1 MSCRLPIDKAMEP
14 RMNAD
19 ERRWFVTRIRSF
31 TMGTTLSLAKL
42 ICVHLR
48 SSAVPLL
55 FVLAGCAVGPN
66 YSKPAIETPPAYKEM
81 QGWTLA
87 HPRDAA
93 PKGRWWEAFDDPV
106 LDGLVEKVSVSNQ
119 TLKAAEAR
127 YTQARAS
134 VQAARAGLFPT
145 VGASGRATR
154 SGAGQGGAANRYNVA
169 LDASWEIDLWGRV
182 RRLIEAN
189 QAGAEASA
197 ADLEAVRLSLQ
208 SELALDYF
216 QLRVTDAQ
224 RILQENIV
232 KALQS
237 QLDMTQNRYRAGVV
251 GKVDSVQAEA
261 QLRSNEA
268 QAIDLRAT
276 RASLEHAIA
285 VLIGQPPALFT
296 LEPANIRL
304 QLPAIPPGLPSTLLE
319 RRPDVAA
326 AERRVAQANAEV
338 GVAQAAY
345 FPTLS
350 LTGSGGFA
358 SSALSSLFSAPSR
371 VWSLGAGLAGTILDF
386 GLRGAQV
393 EQARAAYDE
402 TVANYRE
409 TVLVGFQEVEDN
421 LATVRWLAEEDKV
434 QQEALR
440 LARETVQLTTNQYKA
455 GTVGYL
461 NVVVVQAAQFSEE
474 RSAVAILGRRLAAT
488 VGLIRAL
495 GGTWETQT

>member
-1 MSCRLPIDKAMEP
+1 
-14 RMNAD
+14 
-19 ERRWFVTRIRSF
+19 
-31 TMGTTLSLAKL
+31 
-42 ICVHLR
+42 
-48 SSAVPLL
+48 
-55 FVLAGCAVGPN
+55 
-66 YSKPAIETPPAYKEM
+66 
-81 QGWTLA
+81 
-87 HPRDAA
+87 
-93 PKGRWWEAFDDPV
+93 
-106 LDGLVEKVSVSNQ
+106 
-119 TLKAAEAR
+119 
-127 YTQARAS
+127 
-134 VQAARAGLFPT
+134 
-145 VGASGRATR
+145 
-154 SGAGQGGAANRYNVA
+154 
-169 LDASWEIDLWGRV
+169 V
-182 RRLIEAN
+182 RRLIEAS

-197 ADLEAVRLSLQ
+197 ADLEAARLSLQ

-224 RILQENIV
+224 RVLQDSIV
-232 KALQS
+232 TALQA
-237 QLDMTQNRYRAGVV
+237 QFDMTQNRYRAGVV

-268 QAIDLRAT
+268 QALDLRAT
-276 RASLEHAIA
+276 RAVLEHAIA
-285 VLIGQPPALFT
+285 VLVGQPPALFT
-296 LEPANIRL
+296 LEPANVRL
-304 QLPAIPPGLPSTLLE
+304 QIPAIPPGLPSTLLE

-326 AERRVAQANAEV
+326 AERRVAQANAQI

-345 FPTLS
+345 FPALS

-358 SSALSSLFSAPSR
+358 SSALSALFSAPSR

-409 TVLVGFQEVEDN
+409 AVLAAFQEVEDN
-421 LATVRWLAEEDKV
+421 LATVRWLSEEDKV

-455 GTVGYL
+455 GTVGYI

-474 RSAVAILGRRLAAT
+474 RSAVAIRGRRLAAT

-495 GGTWETQT
+495 GGTWEPQ